1 MRLRCFYENF
11 NKFHIFK
18 EFKCVK
24 SIFFGFLGSVYLQ
37 ATMRSTNMDIPYNLH
52 RSNQTSSNLL
62 WIFSQWNVLFGVL
75 LFRKTKYSYNCSLD
89 AKISKQ
95 CWCCVRS
102 HSAYIWHSFTQCV
115 LLQRSTLITF
125 ECEKNL
131 PSVRLMSTISCSL
144 KSNEKL
150 QPKKQKNTT
159 TG

>member
-1 MRLRCFYENF
+1 MRL
-11 NKFHIFK
+11 
-18 EFKCVK
+18 EFFSV
-24 SIFFGFLGSVYLQ
+24 FWVYLQ
-37 ATMRSTNMDIPYNLH
+37 ATNILCICKLQCIRLTWIFHTIYIDL
-52 RSNQTSSNLL
+52 NQTSSQLL

-125 ECEKNL
+125 ECEKKCAERALNVDNFL
-131 PSVRLMSTISCSL
+131 LIKIKWKITT
-144 KSNEKL
+144 
-150 QPKKQKNTT
+150 QKQKNTT

>member
-1 MRLRCFYENF
+1 M
-11 NKFHIFK
+11 H
-18 EFKCVK
+18 
-24 SIFFGFLGSVYLQ
+24 LQ
-37 ATMRSTNMDIPYNLH
+37 ATMHSTNMDIPHNLH
-52 RSNQTSSNLL
+52 RSNQTSSQLL

-125 ECEKNL
+125 ECEKKNV

-150 QPKKQKNTT
+150 QRKNKRIRRPGKNSTHSH
-159 TG
+159 

>member
-1 MRLRCFYENF
+1 MRL
-11 NKFHIFK
+11 
-18 EFKCVK
+18 EF
-24 SIFFGFLGSVYLQ
+24 FFVVLGPVYLQ
-37 ATMRSTNMDIPYNLH
+37 ATMHSTNMDIPHNLH
-52 RSNQTSSNLL
+52 RSNQTSSQLL

-125 ECEKNL
+125 ECEKKCAERALNVDNFL
-131 PSVRLMSTISCSL
+131 LIKIKWKITT
-144 KSNEKL
+144 
-150 QPKKQKNTT
+150 QKQKNTT